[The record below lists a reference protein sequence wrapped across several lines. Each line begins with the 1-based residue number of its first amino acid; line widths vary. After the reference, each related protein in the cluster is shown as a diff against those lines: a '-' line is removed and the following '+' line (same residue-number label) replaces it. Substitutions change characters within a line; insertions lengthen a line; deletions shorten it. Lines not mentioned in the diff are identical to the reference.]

1 VRGSSPGT
9 VGAPTLRVTRTTTA
23 GEHPRR
29 SRPLAGVLPGSGL
42 ARLTPMNPRTLD
54 IIVGGALCAVVSNIV
69 VVGPVQADTYQP
81 PPAILA
87 HIKNAAA
94 RHNISE
100 RIVYAMIE
108 SESRFNPK
116 AVSSRGALGL
126 MQLMPSTAS
135 ILGVRDAFDPRQNVD
150 AGVRHFRVLIDRF
163 GGNLSL
169 ALAAYNAGEPAV
181 IRHKGI
187 PPYPETRQYV
197 NRVLRLVRDAS
208 IPESAVIT
216 MAPVIRYR
224 SVDALTALSDGTSKP
239 RVFDALASEWIKRDG
254 RIVKIEGIRVRASGR
269 SPRDTLVELAEV
281 TLAGGDGIPRRH
293 RLIFEEQR
301 LLTREAVE
309 EGSAAVIE
317 RTASTR

>member
-1 VRGSSPGT
+1 MT
-9 VGAPTLRVTRTTTA
+9 
-23 GEHPRR
+23 
-29 SRPLAGVLPGSGL
+29 
-42 ARLTPMNPRTLD
+42 PRTLG
-54 IIVGGALCAVVSNIV
+54 IILGGALCAVANTIV

-81 PPAILA
+81 PPAILT
-87 HIKNAAA
+87 HIRNAAA
-94 RHNISE
+94 RHNVSE
-100 RIVYAMIE
+100 RLVYAMIE
-108 SESRFNPK
+108 SESRFNPN
-116 AVSSRGALGL
+116 AVSGRGALGL

-135 ILGVRDAFDPRQNVD
+135 MLRVRDALDPRQNID
-150 AGVRHFRVLIDRF
+150 AGVRHLRVLIDRF

-181 IRHKGI
+181 LRHKGI

-208 IPESAVIT
+208 LPERAAIT
-216 MAPVIRYR
+216 TAPVIRYR
-224 SVDALTALSDGTSKP
+224 SVDALTGLSDGTPKP

-301 LLTREAVE
+301 LVTREAVE
-309 EGSAAVIE
+309 ERSAAVIE
-317 RTASTR
+317 HADGAR